1 MRKVSPTDPDERT
14 PVLEISDM
22 MLTIGLST
30 ASALGALWFL
40 NRPERQKGSET
51 SVLFEPI
58 SLLFDGGVL
67 QHGTKRA
74 LTQLALQ
81 PGTHVWDDMRDGLL
95 RQFPEIPECAGAGEY
110 GTLTL
115 QPTDRH
121 SADQLQITWRDQL
134 CWVELA
140 CITPRTNNL
149 ISPSDTTELINLRRA
164 SASLPNPVWQEDAS
178 GKVFWFN
185 DAYAAL
191 YKMTHGKRVDPHKR
205 LFSAGDENAPKR
217 VSLRSQDIEQPD
229 WYELSVISIEGITI
243 FHATCINA
251 VIAAEKAQRN
261 FVQTLAKTF
270 AHLPIGLVIFDR
282 NGQLALFNP
291 ALVDLT
297 GLPPHFLSARP
308 TMLSFFDQ
316 LRENRRMPEP
326 KNYLNWR
333 QEIADV
339 IAAATDGRYQET
351 WSLES
356 GQTYSVKGRPHP
368 DGATAFLIEDIS
380 AEVTLTR
387 NFRAELEMSQSL
399 LDTLDDGLAVF
410 SSSGILTFSNTAYCD
425 LWQQEPKSTFSD
437 VTIADSIAVWQ
448 SRSED
453 NPLWQKAEA
462 FVAAHEDREAWD
474 MPVILNNGRLLTCRL
489 IPIASGA
496 TLMRFRMQSKAHKRS
511 FGLAHTTSE

>member
-1 MRKVSPTDPDERT
+1 
-14 PVLEISDM
+14 
-22 MLTIGLST
+22 MLIIGLST
-30 ASALGALWFL
+30 VSALSAVWFL
-40 NRPERQKGSET
+40 NRPKT
-51 SVLFEPI
+51 PNMPVLPIPAEQI

-67 QHGTKRA
+67 HHGTNRA

-81 PGTHVWDDMRDGLL
+81 PGTHDWDDMRDGLL
-95 RQFPEIPECAGAGEY
+95 AIFPEIPVCAPSGEN
-110 GTLTL
+110 GSLTL
-115 QPTDRH
+115 QPNDQH
-121 SADQLQITWRDQL
+121 SHDHLKITWRNQL
-134 CWVELA
+134 CWVALA
-140 CITPRTNNL
+140 SDAPQNHESN
-149 ISPSDTTELINLRRA
+149 SPSDTSELTNLRRA

-185 DAYAAL
+185 EAYAAL
-191 YKMTHGKRVDPHKR
+191 FQLAYGKPIDPNKR
-205 LFSAGDENAPKR
+205 LFSEGDENFPKR
-217 VSLRSQDIEQPD
+217 VSLRSQKNEQPD
-229 WYELSVISIEGITI
+229 WYELSVISIDGITI

-251 VIAAEKAQRN
+251 VIAAEEAQRN

-270 AHLPIGLVIFDR
+270 AHLSIGLVIFDR

-410 SSSGILTFSNTAYCD
+410 SANGVMTFSNAAYCE
-425 LWQQEPKSTFSD
+425 LWQQEPKTAFSD
-437 VTIADSIAVWQ
+437 VTINDSMAVWQ
-448 SRSED
+448 SRSES
-453 NPLWQKAEA
+453 NPLWQNAEEFIGA
-462 FVAAHEDREAWD
+462 YGERESWD
-474 MPVILNNGRLLTCRL
+474 MPVILNDGKLLTCQL
-489 IPIASGA
+489 IPIASDA
-496 TLMRFRMQSKAHKRS
+496 TLMRFKVQSKAAKRS
-511 FGLAHTTSE
+511 FSMAHDTLE